1 MASGT
6 FPLLFF
12 LISSFNDQSKYPIKP
27 TMKKRALFGI
37 LSLLSVMVSA
47 QKTNTNKKLI
57 MESVER
63 HKAELT
69 KISDSIWALAETAF
83 EEDRSS
89 ELLAAYAEKNGFKVE
104 RGVAGI
110 PTAFTATYGSG
121 KPVISV
127 LGEFDAL
134 PGISQ
139 KAQPTK
145 ESLNEGAAGHG
156 CGHNLFGA
164 GSLGAAVAVKELI
177 EQGKLKGTIKF
188 LGTPSEEKFFGKIW
202 MVREGLWNDVDVN
215 LSWHPAAK
223 TEADVQSSLALVDFK
238 VEFFGQA
245 AHASADPWNG
255 RSASDA
261 LELYTTGINYYREHI
276 KPTVRIHYHIQ
287 DGGQVVN
294 VVPDYARL
302 WVRVRDTKRSG
313 MMPVY
318 ERVQKMAE
326 GAAIMANVDYKISLI
341 SGIYEV
347 LVNRAGGEAMQR
359 NLELLGPIAYTEE
372 EMAFAKKI
380 QEVTGKEQLGMD
392 SAILPLQ
399 ATKENPGGGST
410 DVGDVSW
417 NVANINL
424 GVTTA
429 PKDTPWHSWAVVACG
444 GMSIGHKG
452 MAQAAKA
459 LGMTMVDLFEDPKL
473 VEKVKSEYRER
484 KGNEVYKAIIPD
496 GPPPIGS
503 K

>member
-1 MASGT
+1 M
-6 FPLLFF
+6 
-12 LISSFNDQSKYPIKP
+12 
-27 TMKKRALFGI
+27 MKRSI
-37 LSLLSVMVSA
+37 LYLLLSGYALTLQA
-47 QKTNTNKKLI
+47 QKMNKTKEAVLASVNNHQEALI
-57 MESVER
+57 
-63 HKAELT
+63 A
-69 KISDSIWALAETAF
+69 ISDSIWALAETAF
-83 EEDRSS
+83 QETGSS
-89 ELLAAYAEKNGFKVE
+89 RILADYAEKNGFRVE

-110 PTAFTATYGSG
+110 PTAFVATYGTG
-121 KPVISV
+121 RPVISV

-145 ESLNEGAAGHG
+145 EPLNEGAAGHG
-156 CGHNLFGA
+156 CGHNLFGTA
-164 GSLGAAVAVKELI
+164 SLASAIAVKELI
-177 EQGKLKGTIKF
+177 EAGEIKGTVKF
-188 LGTPSEEKFFGKIW
+188 FGTPAEEKFFGKIW
-202 MVREGLWNDVDVN
+202 MVRKGLWDDVDVN

-223 TEADVQSSLALVDFK
+223 TEADVQSTLALVDFK

-276 KPTVRIHYHIQ
+276 QPTVRIHYHIQ

-294 VVPDYARL
+294 VVPDYSRI

-313 MMPVY
+313 LMPVY
-318 ERVQKMAE
+318 EHVQKMAE

-347 LVNRAGGEAMQR
+347 LVNRSGGEIMQK
-359 NLELLGPIAYTEE
+359 NLELLGPISYTEAE
-372 EMAFAKKI
+372 ESFAKKI
-380 QEVTGKEQLGMD
+380 QEATGKPQVGMD
-392 SAILPLQ
+392 SAIKPLE
-399 ATKENPGGGST
+399 ATKEHPGGGST

-424 GVTTA
+424 GVTVA

-452 MAQAAKA
+452 MLYAARA
-459 LGMTMVDLFEDPKL
+459 LGMTMADLFENPDL
-473 VEKVKSEYRER
+473 VEKVKKEYRER
-484 KGNEVYKAIIPD
+484 KGNTVYEPIVPE
-496 GPPPIGS
+496 GPPPINAAE

>member
-1 MASGT
+1 
-6 FPLLFF
+6 
-12 LISSFNDQSKYPIKP
+12 
-27 TMKKRALFGI
+27 MKKLLTLCLG
-37 LSLLSVMVSA
+37 LLSFSLAA
-47 QKTNTNKKLI
+47 QKMTSNKKAIVTSIEKHQAKLI
-57 MESVER
+57 
-63 HKAELT
+63 

-83 EEDRSS
+83 EEDDSS
-89 ELLAAYAEKNGFKVE
+89 RILADYAEANGFSVD
-104 RGVAGI
+104 RGVAGM
-110 PTAFTATYGSG
+110 PTAFVATYGSG
-121 KPVISV
+121 SPVISV

-145 ESLNEGAAGHG
+145 EPLNEGAAGHG
-156 CGHNLFGA
+156 CGHNLFGTA
-164 GSLGAAVAVKELI
+164 SLGAAIAVKELI
-177 EQGKLKGTIKF
+177 EAGKLKGTVKF
-188 LGTPSEEKFFGKIW
+188 FGTPSEEKYFGKIW
-202 MVREGLWNDVDVN
+202 MVREGLWDDVDVN
-215 LSWHPAAK
+215 VSWHPSA
-223 TEADVQSSLALVDFK
+223 TTVADVQSSLALVDFK
-238 VEFFGQA
+238 VEFYGQA

-318 ERVQKMAE
+318 ERVKAMAE

-347 LVNRAGGEAMQR
+347 LVNRAGGEIMQK
-359 NLELLGPIAYTEE
+359 NLELLGPITYTDD
-372 EMAFAKKI
+372 EMAFGRKI
-380 QEVTGKEQLGMD
+380 QEATGKPQVGMD
-392 SAILPLQ
+392 SSIKPLEE
-399 ATKENPGGGST
+399 TKEHPGGGST

-424 GVTTA
+424 GVTVA

-452 MAQAAKA
+452 MLHASKA
-459 LGMTMVDLFEDPKL
+459 MAMTMSDLFENPKL
-473 VEKVKSEYRER
+473 VEKVKAEYKER
-484 KGNEVYKAIIPD
+484 KGDVVYEAIVPD
-496 GPPPIGS
+496 GPPPIDTN
-503 K
+503 